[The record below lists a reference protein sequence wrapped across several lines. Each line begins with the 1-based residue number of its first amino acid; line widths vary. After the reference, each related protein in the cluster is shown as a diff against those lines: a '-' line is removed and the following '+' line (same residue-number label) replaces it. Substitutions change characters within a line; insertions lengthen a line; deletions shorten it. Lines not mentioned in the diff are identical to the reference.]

1 MPTKRPDQLP
11 SGENFNF
18 EDILMVEKDPDSSDR
33 KLNKVTIRDFMK
45 VASEFDPNR
54 VGENPIL
61 GFQSSF
67 QWMVEQVN
75 TLSKNPINGITPYN
89 EFESEIKNAEMTH
102 VTPSPTPTTSIS
114 PTPTLTP
121 FRTPLPTP
129 SVTPTPSKQFAR
141 RVQLTLNG
149 PQPQFVSLPVNYLPE
164 ARGFTSWSILGGQAN
179 DNVSLVNFNGY
190 FPDSFTPSA
199 LNEVLIFVNKTD
211 NEHIQIS
218 SAVEDED
225 GDIEFTEGLFE
236 SASITF
242 TIDYS

>member
-18 EDILMVEKDPDSSDR
+18 EDILMVEKNPDSSDR

-67 QWMVEQVN
+67 EWMVGQIN
-75 TLSKNPINGITPYN
+75 TLSENPINGITPYD
-89 EFESEIKNAEMTH
+89 EFQSETKNSEL
-102 VTPSPTPTTSIS
+102 VYITPSPTPTTSIT

-141 RVQLTLNG
+141 RVQLSFDG
-149 PQPQFVSLPVNYLPE
+149 PKPQSASLPIEYLPE
-164 ARGFTSWSILGGQAN
+164 ARGFTSWRIVGGQSS
-179 DNVSLVNFNGY
+179 DNTSLVNFNGY

-199 LNEVLIFVNKTD
+199 LNEVLIFVNKVD
-211 NEHIQIS
+211 NGHVQIS
-218 SAVEDED
+218 SAIEDED
-225 GDIEFTEGLFE
+225 GDIQFIEGLFE